1 MRTFLIALVFALL
14 GPVFA
19 QPAIGQPYPLSNRQ
33 KIIICAR
40 AGALTIPAMQ
50 ACSGFIVPEPDFVG
64 CVSGQWCLGE
74 PPIGPAMPPLP
85 PGVPF
90 CGAMGTPPC
99 PSALP
104 CGYPGTIPCPGTA
117 PPFVVQ
123 APTCGVA
130 VAPPC
135 AMARPCGVPGNLP
148 CPSPSAPP
156 IFAPG
161 PLPIVYGIP
170 ATVSFNVPPPPNFTP
185 LQMLPGGG
193 PGTNTPANIQF
204 AMNAMPDLGR
214 LERCKS
220 RSGDEEEFATCML
233 TGALSGPAHLTIE
246 CLSRYG
252 SDLAMAAL
260 CSTGK
265 PDLTDL
271 YATAQAATK
280 CAEQASGSLSE
291 LRDCVGNN
299 LISEE
304 VLQCLDQQ
312 GSARA
317 ACLLENGSSDKSKA
331 LIECAGQADSS
342 AIAACVTGRLLGN
355 REQKVLGCIGNPTA
369 MDALNCIAGDRLGNE
384 ERKIYACA
392 AKASSLAAMKSC
404 AGGMMS
410 TEAARYLDCASTG
423 NQATAASCIAKQ
435 LYGPE
440 TAKLLE
446 CTGSATA
453 AAECAG
459 RKLLG
464 SQEQKYLNCAVNSQG
479 STEDLA
485 TCLGSAAMGS
495 RERKLLACAT
505 STGSSEE
512 AVACAAGEYMGK
524 KEQMYLNCAVQN
536 QFQMAGTVGCA
547 LSQQIDMNAEMQI
560 AVGCAMTSGGEPMV
574 FATCTAGQLSARE
587 LEKCWAHGIATDQ
600 GCFGPNNSI
609 RKFYDSINGE
619 MKRILGANSEAYK
632 MYELYHKN
640 VLAPGP
646 NHEVVKALNTALND
660 VKHGPGPNNDVVK
673 VVNQAKNAI
682 NSVTKS
688 IGVKF

>member
-1 MRTFLIALVFALL
+1 MRTFLIALVFVLL
-14 GPVFA
+14 GPFFA
-19 QPAIGQPYPLSNRQ
+19 QPATSQPYPLSKRQ

-50 ACSGFIVPEPDFVG
+50 DCSGLNVPEPAFVG
-64 CVSGQWCLGE
+64 CVSGQWCLDE

-99 PSALP
+99 PSPMP
-104 CGYPGTIPCPGTA
+104 CGYPGTIHCPGTA
-117 PPFVVQ
+117 PIHIAQ
-123 APTCGVA
+123 APICGVA
-130 VAPPC
+130 ISPPC
-135 AMARPCGVPGNLP
+135 AMARPCGVPGTLA
-148 CPSPSAPP
+148 CPSLSAPP
-156 IFAPG
+156 MFAPG
-161 PLPIVYGIP
+161 PLPIVYGLP
-170 ATVSFNVPPPPNFTP
+170 ATMSFSVPPPPNFTP
-185 LQMLPGGG
+185 LQMLPGGL
-193 PGTNTPANIQF
+193 PGTNSPANIQF
-204 AMNAMPDLGR
+204 AMSAMPDLGR

-220 RSGDEEEFATCML
+220 RSSDEEEFATCML

-246 CLSRYG
+246 CLSQHS

-260 CSTGK
+260 CSTGTPGL
-265 PDLTDL
+265 PDQ
-271 YATAQAATK
+271 YATAQAASK
-280 CAEQASGSLSE
+280 CAQEAHGSLSE
-291 LRDCVGNN
+291 LRGCVGSN

-304 VLQCLDQQ
+304 VLQCLDQA

-317 ACLLENGSSDKSKA
+317 ACLMENGSSEKTKV
-331 LIECAGQADSS
+331 IMECAGQGDSS
-342 AIAACVTGRLLGN
+342 AIATCVTGKLLGN

-369 MDALNCIAGDRLGNE
+369 MDALNCIADDRLGDQ
-384 ERKIYACA
+384 ERIIYACA
-392 AKASSLAAMKSC
+392 AKASSVAAMRSC
-404 AGGMMS
+404 AGGLMS
-410 TEAARYLDCASTG
+410 TEAARYLDCANAG
-423 NQATAASCIAKQ
+423 NQATAAACIAKQ

-446 CTGSATA
+446 CAGSATA

-464 SQEQKYLNCAVNSQG
+464 TQEQKYLNCAVGSQG
-479 STEDLA
+479 SAQNLA
-485 TCLGSAAMGS
+485 TCLGSSAMGS

-505 STGSSEE
+505 SAGSNEE

-524 KEQMYLNCAVQN
+524 NEQMYLNCAVQN
-536 QFQMAGTVGCA
+536 QFQMAGTVACA

-574 FATCTAGQLSARE
+574 FATCTAGQLSAKE

-609 RKFYDSINGE
+609 RKFYDSINDE
-619 MKRILGANSEAYK
+619 MKKILGANSEAYK
-632 MYELYHKN
+632 MYELYHNN

-660 VKHGPGPNNDVVK
+660 IKHGPGPNNDVVK
-673 VVNQAKNAI
+673 VVNKAKNAI